1 MRAIRKAL
9 ASAASAV
16 IMAAGIFSCSKIYA
30 VNYTAPS
37 DIEISVD
44 SAEIDRSDLHGDT
57 PVELPVYIKNNEG
70 FVSLSVIFEL
80 DSRLRFDKDLNI
92 KNDADGIADI
102 SIHNCSTSG
111 NIIAVSFEA
120 ENRFTED
127 GRLGTFRVIVPEN
140 TPTGTYELA
149 VRESGGSYSTKIL
162 MYNNHGAEFGPECFS
177 LLQGGS
183 ITVTDRY
190 YQPPQEQPVIEPE
203 PPKEQVSPVD
213 EQIGEEEDNAPETT
227 SPPSTVSTSTST
239 VTTRV
244 TKSTIKTTKAI
255 TIFSR
260 ALSSARNTTRYTS
273 TAAYTE
279 VLTQRSQMTTNAISK
294 EAEDDS
300 MNIIFKLTSCAFFV
314 GVCAFVVVEIIRG
327 SNKDE

>member
-1 MRAIRKAL
+1 M
-9 ASAASAV
+9 
-16 IMAAGIFSCSKIYA
+16 
-30 VNYTAPS
+30 
-37 DIEISVD
+37 
-44 SAEIDRSDLHGDT
+44 
-57 PVELPVYIKNNEG
+57 
-70 FVSLSVIFEL
+70 IFEL

-92 KNDADGIADI
+92 QNDADGIADI
-102 SIHNCSTSG
+102 NIHNCSTSG

-162 MYNNHGAEFGPECFS
+162 MYNNRGAEFGPECFS

-279 VLTQRSQMTTNAISK
+279 VLTQRSQITTNAISK
-294 EAEDDS
+294 EAEDGLGVLVPEGLEPLKLPHVRNAQRLTRAQQQIAAHLGQGLGLVIFIIVLCFIWGHF
-300 MNIIFKLTSCAFFV
+300 MNFFKFSQYIHLLF
-314 GVCAFVVVEIIRG
+314 
-327 SNKDE
+327 KW